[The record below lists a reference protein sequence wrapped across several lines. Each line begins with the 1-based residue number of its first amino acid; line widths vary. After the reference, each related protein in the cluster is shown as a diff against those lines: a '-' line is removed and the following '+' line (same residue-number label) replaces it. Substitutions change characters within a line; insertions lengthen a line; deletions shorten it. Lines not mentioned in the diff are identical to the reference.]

1 MQKGKVI
8 KIYKYTTER
17 DLDGVEECLTPTPGD
32 CWNSVRLMDYN
43 CDKCK
48 YWDGCTYVNKG
59 KWKVEEKKQKN
70 GNGGKSK
77 KMKRKK

>member
-17 DLDGVEECLTPTPGD
+17 GLDGVEECLVPTPGD
-32 CWNSVRLMDYN
+32 CWNSVRLMDFN

-48 YWDGCTYVNKG
+48 YWDGCTYENKG
-59 KWKVEEKKQKN
+59 KWKSEENNKKN
-70 GNGGKSK
+70 GNAK